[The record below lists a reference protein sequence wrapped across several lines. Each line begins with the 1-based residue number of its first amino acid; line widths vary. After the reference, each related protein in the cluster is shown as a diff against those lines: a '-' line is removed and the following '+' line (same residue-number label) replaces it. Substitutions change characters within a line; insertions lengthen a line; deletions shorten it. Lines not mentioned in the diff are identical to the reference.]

1 MEDIRTAEPCSSVFA
16 RLNMHKSRE
25 LIEDEAAV
33 AEGLNFDPERVAS
46 DRQRRRA
53 DSNDSVDSDTSSTAS
68 SREGAVLD
76 FLPEDEAPSSIK
88 APVCSSAYVSLS
100 FLPSAAASR
109 QGLAAL
115 LAR

>member
-1 MEDIRTAEPCSSVFA
+1 MDNLLGSRKADPRSYLHLSV
-16 RLNMHKSRE
+16 
-25 LIEDEAAV
+25 
-33 AEGLNFDPERVAS
+33 
-46 DRQRRRA
+46 
-53 DSNDSVDSDTSSTAS
+53 
-68 SREGAVLD
+68 REGAVLD